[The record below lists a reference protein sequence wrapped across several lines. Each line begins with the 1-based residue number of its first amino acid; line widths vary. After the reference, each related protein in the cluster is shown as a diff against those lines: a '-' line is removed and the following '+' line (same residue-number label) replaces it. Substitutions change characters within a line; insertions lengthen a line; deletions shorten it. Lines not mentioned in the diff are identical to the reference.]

1 LSLIT
6 AVYVPTGI
14 VISGDSRTTGTLS
27 QQVAQPGAQDPNAAV
42 TVQTPIVLS
51 DSAHKVFLV
60 FSRFGIGTFGA
71 AIVNDMP
78 IAHYAETFQTAQE
91 GHQPG
96 STQECANALLRYF
109 RGLSPTP
116 QTSFLV
122 GGYDGTEPWV
132 LEVNV
137 VNDSTKRWNVVE
149 GTNQVT
155 YGVVRAGDTAIVN
168 RLLSQ
173 PQFNP
178 SFQAMNLQDAVN
190 YSRHLIRTTIDQ
202 MKYEPRFP
210 TVGGPID
217 TLVLTPEGARFLLR
231 KELTCS

>member
-1 LSLIT
+1 MSLIT

-27 QQVAQPGAQDPNAAV
+27 QQVPQPTAQDPNATV

-51 DSAHKVFLV
+51 DSAYKVFLA
-60 FSRFGIGTFGA
+60 FKRFGIGTFGA
-71 AIVNDMP
+71 AIVNNMP
-78 IAHYAETFQTAQE
+78 IAHYVEAFQTTGAGQE
-91 GHQPG
+91 PA
-96 STQECANALLRYF
+96 SVQECAEALLRYF
-109 RGLSPTP
+109 RGLSPIP
-116 QTSFLV
+116 ETSFLV
-122 GGYDGTEPWV
+122 GGYDGAEPAV

-137 VNDSTKRWNVVE
+137 VKNSTKPWNVVA
-149 GTNQVT
+149 GTTEVT
-155 YGVVRAGDTAIVN
+155 YGILRGGDAAIVN

-173 PQFNP
+173 KQFNP
-178 SFQAMNLQDAVN
+178 SFNLMNLQDAVD

-217 TLVLTPEGARFLLR
+217 TLVLTPDEARFLTR
-231 KELTCS
+231 KELSC

>member
-1 LSLIT
+1 MSLIT

-14 VISGDSRTTGTLS
+14 VFSGDSRTTWTLS
-27 QQVAQPGAQDPNAAV
+27 QQVPQPTAQDPNATV

-60 FSRFGIGTFGA
+60 FQRFGVGTFGA

-78 IAHYAETFQTAQE
+78 IAHYVEAFQTTRARQE
-91 GHQPG
+91 PALA
-96 STQECANALLRYF
+96 QECAEALLSYF
-109 RGLSPTP
+109 RALSPIP
-116 QTSFLV
+116 ETSFLV
-122 GGYDGTEPWV
+122 GGYDGTEPSV

-137 VNDSTKRWNVVE
+137 IKNSTKRWNVVA
-149 GTNQVT
+149 GTNQVM
-155 YGVVRAGDTAIVN
+155 YGILRGGDTAIVN

-173 PQFNP
+173 QQFNP
-178 SFQAMNLQDAVN
+178 SFNVMNLQDAVD

-217 TLVLTPEGARFLLR
+217 TLVLTPGNARFLAR
-231 KELTCS
+231 KELTC